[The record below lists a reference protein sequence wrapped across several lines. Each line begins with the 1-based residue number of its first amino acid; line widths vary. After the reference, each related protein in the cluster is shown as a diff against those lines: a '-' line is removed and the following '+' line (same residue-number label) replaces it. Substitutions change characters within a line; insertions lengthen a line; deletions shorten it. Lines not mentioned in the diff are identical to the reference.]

1 MTNVYYRRMPEVN
14 GNDSEVRAGSYINL
28 IPCAT
33 TDPEDL
39 TISHMYEARQ
49 VVDGQTV
56 GALGWLSLG
65 EARQQF
71 ADQPYA
77 VRYGSHSMCPT
88 CAVEKFGMDE

>member
-1 MTNVYYRRMPEVN
+1 MPEVN
-14 GNDSEVRAGSYINL
+14 GNDPAIRASSYINL

-33 TDPEDL
+33 TDEADPN
-39 TISHMYEARQ
+39 ISHMYEARQ
-49 VVDGQTV
+49 VVDGTTV

-65 EARQQF
+65 DAREAY

-88 CAVEKFGMDE
+88 CAVEKFGMNEDE